1 MRSAAI
7 DNEPDLKRITA
18 MRLLSL
24 TLASALL
31 FLSTSAASITADQES
46 PTPADDGHMNNARLN
61 KLIAKVAENITGGDG
76 SWRFKIES
84 YEVLVITDEKANRMR
99 IIAPVTRSDSLTE
112 RDLMRTMQ
120 ANFDSA
126 LDARYAITKGA
137 LRSAFLH
144 RLTSLTDADF
154 YSGLGQVVNLVATY
168 GKTYS
173 SGALMSRGGDSH
185 KLNRQLYENIM
196 RKGLSLSTASLLRLA
211 ATHKPSLA
219 RYISA

>member
-1 MRSAAI
+1 MI
-7 DNEPDLKRITA
+7 
-18 MRLLSL
+18 
-24 TLASALL
+24 
-31 FLSTSAASITADQES
+31 
-46 PTPADDGHMNNARLN
+46 G
-61 KLIAKVAENITGGDG
+61 KVAENITGGDG

-173 SGALMSRGGDSH
+173 SGALMFRGGDSH
-185 KLNRQLYENIM
+185 ELNRQLYENIM